1 MKTHTNPTIAYIS
14 PMGPDTNLTTGK
26 PHQLCSPTPWGLMFR
41 DIGTLG
47 WVNYCIGWIFGVRAR
62 TKTIFL
68 GLGRLF
74 WFFWPREKLV
84 QAESCNFP
92 PSLRKTV
99 HKSGKTNAGQSE
111 HARFKLS
118 GIFSVT
124 SEDNFLQETHQH
136 IGLALKFPFPPSMD
150 KTIGSRTQN
159 SCFLRPKALKSNL
172 YYS

>member
-1 MKTHTNPTIAYIS
+1 MQLVNRPGQLICYLGQLLHRLDFYGSRYIFFCPGS
-14 PMGPDTNLTTGK
+14 FFL
-26 PHQLCSPTPWGLMFR
+26 
-41 DIGTLG
+41 
-47 WVNYCIGWIFGVRAR
+47 
-62 TKTIFL
+62 FL
-68 GLGRLF
+68 G
-74 WFFWPREKLV
+74 PREKQV

-150 KTIGSRTQN
+150 KTIGSRTKN
-159 SCFLRPKALKSNL
+159 SCFLRPNALKSNL